1 MRHVRMWALT
11 GLVCQLGLVGG
22 YFIAVQ
28 AQDVASLE
36 RRIADVDKDLSGR
49 VRVLESD
56 MAEVKWLAR
65 GVAMAVTGQLI
76 ITAFALKER
85 SK

>member
-1 MRHVRMWALT
+1 MPPVRRWVLRLLIGQLVWAVLMAWMT
-11 GLVCQLGLVGG
+11 
-22 YFIAVQ
+22 
-28 AQDVASLE
+28 AQDYGTLE

-65 GVAMAVTGQLI
+65 GVAAAVMGQLVL
-76 ITAFALKER
+76 AGLKER
-85 SK
+85 KAR